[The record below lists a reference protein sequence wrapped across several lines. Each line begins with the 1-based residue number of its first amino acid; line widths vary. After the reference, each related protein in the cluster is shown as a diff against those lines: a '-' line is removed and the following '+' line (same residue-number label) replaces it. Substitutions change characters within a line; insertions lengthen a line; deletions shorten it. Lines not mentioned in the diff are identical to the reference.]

1 MFETG
6 ATGRVG
12 YFLGLITVLIALWL
26 GLSWSYSFPWS
37 DSFKPIIASL
47 GAVSI
52 ILSGVLAYRFDILDR
67 EGSPYAR
74 LFPLMTY
81 WVWLMVEIF
90 KANWVVIKACLRS
103 TLDINPA
110 LVKVKTGC
118 ESDLARTV
126 FANSITLTPGTVSV
140 EVEGDKILVHAL
152 YEEEAG
158 PGAFSEMD
166 RRARE
171 ASDGRHPS

>member
-1 MFETG
+1 M
-6 ATGRVG
+6 G
-12 YFLGLITVLIALWL
+12 YFLGLIVVLTALWT
-26 GLSWSYSFPWS
+26 GLSGDYTLT
-37 DSFKPIIASL
+37 KPVIASL

-52 ILSGVLAYRFDILDR
+52 ILSTVLAYRFDILDR

-74 LFPLMTY
+74 LAHLVAY
-81 WVWLMVEIF
+81 WAWLLVEIF

-103 TLDINPA
+103 NLDINPA

-140 EVEGDKILVHAL
+140 EVEGNKILVHAL
-152 YEEEAG
+152 YEDSAS
-158 PGAFSEMD
+158 PGAFDEMD
-166 RRARE
+166 RRSRE
-171 ASDGRHPS
+171 ACDGKASA

>member
-1 MFETG
+1 MG
-6 ATGRVG
+6 GVG
-12 YFLGLITVLIALWL
+12 YFLGLIVVLVALWT
-26 GLSWSYSFPWS
+26 GLSGDYTLT
-37 DSFKPIIASL
+37 KTLIASL

-52 ILSGVLAYRFDILDR
+52 ILSAVLAYRFDILDR

-74 LFPLMTY
+74 IVQLIAY
-81 WVWLMVEIF
+81 WAWLLVEIF

-152 YEEEAG
+152 YEDSAG
-158 PGAFSEMD
+158 PGAFDDMD
-166 RRARE
+166 RRSRE
-171 ASDGRHPS
+171 ACDGKARA

>member
-12 YFLGLITVLIALWL
+12 YFLGLIFVLAALWL
-26 GLSWSYSFPWS
+26 GLSWNYIFHPVVA
-37 DSFKPIIASL
+37 PL
-47 GAVSI
+47 GAVSVV
-52 ILSGVLAYRFDILDR
+52 LSAVLAYRFDILDR
-67 EGSPYAR
+67 EGSPYGR
-74 LFPLMTY
+74 LIQLMTY
-81 WVWLMVEIF
+81 WIWLMVEIF

-140 EVEGDKILVHAL
+140 EIEGDKILVHAL
-152 YEEEAG
+152 YEEAAG
-158 PGAFSEMD
+158 PGAFDEMD
-166 RRARE
+166 RRSRE
-171 ASDGRHPS
+171 ASDGRSKS

>member
-12 YFLGLITVLIALWL
+12 YFLGLIAVLVALWL
-26 GLSWSYSFPWS
+26 GLSWDYSL
-37 DSFKPIIASL
+37 KPVIASL

-52 ILSGVLAYRFDILDR
+52 ILSAVLAFRFDILDR

-74 LFPLMTY
+74 LFQLMAY

-140 EVEGDKILVHAL
+140 EVEGNKILVHAL

-158 PGAFSEMD
+158 PGAFDEMD

-171 ASDGRHPS
+171 ASDGRRKP

>member
-1 MFETG
+1 MS
-6 ATGRVG
+6 
-12 YFLGLITVLIALWL
+12 YFLGLIVVLIALWT
-26 GLSWSYSFPWS
+26 GLSGDYTLT
-37 DSFKPIIASL
+37 KPIIASL

-52 ILSGVLAYRFDILDR
+52 LLSAILAYRFDILDR

-74 LFPLMTY
+74 LLPLITY
-81 WVWLMVEIF
+81 WTWLVVEIF

-110 LVKVKTGC
+110 LVKVKTRC

-140 EVEGDKILVHAL
+140 EVEGSKILVHAL
-152 YEEEAG
+152 YEDSAG
-158 PGAFSEMD
+158 PGAFDEMD
-166 RRARE
+166 RRSRD
-171 ASDGRHPS
+171 ASDGKPKA

>member
-1 MFETG
+1 M
-6 ATGRVG
+6 G
-12 YFLGLITVLIALWL
+12 YFLGLIVVLTALWT
-26 GLSWSYSFPWS
+26 GLSGDYTLT
-37 DSFKPIIASL
+37 KPVIASL

-52 ILSGVLAYRFDILDR
+52 ILSTILAYRFDILDR

-74 LFPLMTY
+74 LAHLVAY
-81 WVWLMVEIF
+81 WAWLLVEIF

-140 EVEGDKILVHAL
+140 EVEGNKILVHAL
-152 YEEEAG
+152 YEDSAG
-158 PGAFSEMD
+158 PGAFDEMD
-166 RRARE
+166 RRSRE
-171 ASDGRHPS
+171 ACDGKASA

>member
-1 MFETG
+1 M
-6 ATGRVG
+6 G
-12 YFLGLITVLIALWL
+12 YFFGLLVVLVGLWL
-26 GLSWSYSFPWS
+26 GLSWDYSL
-37 DSFKPIIASL
+37 KTVIASL

-52 ILSGVLAYRFDILDR
+52 LLACLLAYRFDILDR

-74 LFPLMTY
+74 LPHLMAY
-81 WVWLMVEIF
+81 WVWLMIEIF
-90 KANWVVIKACLRS
+90 KANWVVIKACLKS

-140 EVEGDKILVHAL
+140 EIEGDKILVHAL
-152 YEEEAG
+152 YEEAAG
-158 PGAFSEMD
+158 PGAFDEMD
-166 RRARE
+166 RRSKR
-171 ASDGRHPS
+171 ASDGKGSV